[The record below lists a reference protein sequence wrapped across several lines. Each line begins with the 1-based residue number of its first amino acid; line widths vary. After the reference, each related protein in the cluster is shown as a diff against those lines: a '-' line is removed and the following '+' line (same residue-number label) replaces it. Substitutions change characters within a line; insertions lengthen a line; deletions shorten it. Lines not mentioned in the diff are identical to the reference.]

1 MPSLAMSIPNPLGQQ
16 QAAERLKSFLGR
28 LKERHQDKVSN
39 LEETW
44 PDDHHLNYSFTT
56 YGFNI
61 KGDLAIEPDA
71 VKMNASL
78 PFAAMMF
85 KGKIEQAIRDELTR
99 LLG

>member
-1 MPSLAMSIPNPLGQQ
+1 MSIPNPLGQQ

-28 LKERHQDKVSN
+28 LKERHQDKLSN
-39 LEETW
+39 LEENW
-44 PDDHHLNYSFTT
+44 PDEHHLNYSFTT
-56 YGFNI
+56 YGFSI

-71 VKMNASL
+71 VKMNANL

>member
-39 LEETW
+39 LEESW

-56 YGFNI
+56 YGFSI
-61 KGDLAIEPDA
+61 KGDLAIESDA
-71 VKMNASL
+71 VKMNANL

-85 KGKIEQAIRDELTR
+85 KSKIEQAIRDELTR

>member
-1 MPSLAMSIPNPLGQQ
+1 MPSLALSIPNPMGQ
-16 QAAERLKSFLGR
+16 QAAAEKLKSFLGR

-39 LEETW
+39 LAETW
-44 PDDHHLNYSFTT
+44 VDDHHLNFSFTT

-61 KGDLAIEPDA
+61 SGDLAIDEDA
-71 VKMNASL
+71 VKMNANL

-99 LLG
+99 LLS